1 MKHLKVILLAFTVMA
16 AFTGIVIFSACSKND
31 CGSIVCQN
39 GGTCSGGKCTCP
51 TGFFGTRCQGRNTT
65 GISYKNNSFT
75 PITISVNGNTQ
86 TIPVGGSVTFTGG
99 NGIAATGTATT
110 SGGSSLGISSPN
122 GVIGMEIDWQI
133 NNIFPSSDT
142 LRVPLDVGSSYF
154 FLRMTNKGAK
164 NIINYYVNVGFP
176 STEEF
181 FQDVTV
187 PNDGKTYDL
196 GYYLAYSSSN
206 VQTQSAD
213 SKIVWK
219 AVTLPLTNNQSFTV
233 TIP

>member
-1 MKHLKVILLAFTVMA
+1 MLSIIVMTVFSGVVVFT
-16 AFTGIVIFSACSKND
+16 ACNKSSCSNV
-31 CGSIVCQN
+31 VCLN

-51 TGFFGTRCQGRNTT
+51 TGFSGAFCQVQAQT

-75 PITISVNGNTQ
+75 PVNISVNGNTQ
-86 TIPVGGSVTFTGG
+86 TIAPGASYTYKGGAGTL
-99 NGIAATGTATT
+99 ATGTASTT
-110 SGGSSLGISSPN
+110 GSSSLGISSPD
-122 GVIGMEIDWQI
+122 GTIGLPISWSLS
-133 NNIFPSSDT
+133 NTFPASDT

-154 FLRMTNKGAK
+154 FLRMVNNGAK
-164 NIINYYVNVGFP
+164 NVINYYVNVNFP

-187 PNDGKTYDL
+187 PNDGKVHDL

-213 SKIVWK
+213 SKVVWK